1 MRKTLR
7 TRCAKPYTLTSG
19 VKKAHGPFHFGA
31 ETPPHHGAPYVKRFL
46 VLLLALVGCATGGSS
61 SYQQAAP
68 AMAPVR
74 PPAVRP
80 VVNGPMFSQPR
91 YTPAGAGLPGER
103 VPGAS
108 VPRSEG
114 RLLPRTDD
122 PGVWAADGD
131 PALMAGQIYG
141 WDVLGVRMPVPEN
154 CDRREK
160 WIWSQ
165 VCANRLRNTVNS
177 APDLLR
183 RVTDLAKSERECLLA
198 ALFYSCLEGTY
209 RSDPEELREIFD
221 YKYLPESVQ
230 VAAKFRKEKCNK
242 TTVTERVV
250 DLSREVQTQL
260 KERAQ

>member
-1 MRKTLR
+1 M
-7 TRCAKPYTLTSG
+7 
-19 VKKAHGPFHFGA
+19 
-31 ETPPHHGAPYVKRFL
+31 KR
-46 VLLLALVGCATGGSS
+46 LLLLVAALTGCATSAVPS
-61 SYQQAAP
+61 SYHQ
-68 AMAPVR
+68 
-74 PPAVRP
+74 AVRP
-80 VVNGPMFSQPR
+80 AVPQPLIQQQPPS
-91 YTPAGAGLPGER
+91 YPGQTHTPAGTGLYRPESGPAKVER
-103 VPGAS
+103 SPNQRV
-108 VPRSEG
+108 
-114 RLLPRTDD
+114 LPATRE

-165 VCANRLRNTVNS
+165 ACANRLRNTVNG

-183 RVTDLAKSERECLLA
+183 RVTGLAKSERECLLA

-209 RSDPEELREIFD
+209 RSNPEEIREIFD
-221 YKYLPESVQ
+221 YKYLPESIQ
-230 VAAKFRKEKCNK
+230 AAAKFRKEKCNK

-250 DLSREVQTQL
+250 DLSREVQAHL